1 MGYAGV
7 ITAQVVIRVGDG
19 MNEIMVGH
27 LPNCG
32 LPFLQ
37 KGNFFVRQ

>member
-1 MGYAGV
+1 MGCAGV

-27 LPNCG
+27 LPKCG
-32 LPFLQ
+32 L
-37 KGNFFVRQ
+37 KT